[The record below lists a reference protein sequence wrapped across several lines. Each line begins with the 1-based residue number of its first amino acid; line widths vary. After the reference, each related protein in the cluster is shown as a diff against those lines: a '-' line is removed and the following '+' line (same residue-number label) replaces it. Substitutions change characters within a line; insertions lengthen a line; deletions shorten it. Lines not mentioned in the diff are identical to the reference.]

1 MDKILGERKLVFKPS
16 DGSPVQT
23 VVARFSHP
31 EPGSGGTWCVDVQV
45 EQAGKSGIAEDRA
58 HGLDQAQAIL
68 HAFLILEAHLEAMTS
83 RGSFELSDGNEPA
96 EQEATDETE
105 AWRFVSR
112 VASDNV
118 AKLGNEPMLAKMDVL
133 GERELTLKRKDGSEE
148 KVIVRLGHPYLS
160 RGYWRA
166 PCEIVGPKGAVQRRS
181 GSGEDSIQALTNL
194 LYLVPILMESVAE
207 EGEFHTQE
215 GATGHWFPRILL
227 EEQPDK
233 AAK

>member
-1 MDKILGERKLVFKPS
+1 M
-16 DGSPVQT
+16 
-23 VVARFSHP
+23 
-31 EPGSGGTWCVDVQV
+31 
-45 EQAGKSGIAEDRA
+45 
-58 HGLDQAQAIL
+58 
-68 HAFLILEAHLEAMTS
+68 HAFLILDAHLEALTG
-83 RGSFELSDGNEPA
+83 RGSVELSDGNQPA
-96 EQEATDETE
+96 EQEATEETE
-105 AWRFVSR
+105 AWRFGSR
-112 VASDNV
+112 VASDDV
-118 AKLGNEPMLAKMDVL
+118 SRFSNELMLAKVDVL
-133 GERELTLKRKDGSEE
+133 GERELTLKRKDGSED

-194 LYLVPILMESVAE
+194 LYLVPILLESVAE

-227 EEQPDK
+227 EEQPEK

>member
-16 DGSPVQT
+16 DGSPAQT
-23 VVARFSHP
+23 VVARFGHP
-31 EPGSGGTWCVDVQV
+31 EPGSDGTWCVNVQV
-45 EQAGKSGIAEDRA
+45 EQAGKSGIVDRA
-58 HGLDQAQAIL
+58 HGLDQAQALL
-68 HAFLILEAHLEAMTS
+68 HAFLILDAHLEALMG
-83 RGSFELSDGNEPA
+83 RGSVELSDGNEPV
-96 EQEATDETE
+96 EQEATEETE

-118 AKLGNEPMLAKMDVL
+118 SRFSNELMLAKMDVL

-194 LYLVPILMESVAE
+194 LYLVPILLESVAE

-227 EEQPDK
+227 EEQPDE